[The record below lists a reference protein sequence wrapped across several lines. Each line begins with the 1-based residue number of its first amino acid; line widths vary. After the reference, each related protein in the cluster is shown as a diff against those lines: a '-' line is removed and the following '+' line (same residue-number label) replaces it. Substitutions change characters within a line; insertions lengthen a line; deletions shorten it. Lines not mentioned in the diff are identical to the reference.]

1 MHFFATAS
9 LTDCCQMKG
18 KLAGPIGQGRMAV
31 SPSPLDSVSLSEDFC
46 TLKSSGLSVFL
57 VMDSVSCAASLQPEP
72 LVEFTRSQNL
82 DWESFPSGTDCTV
95 MNPPLKCSGF
105 YNPSVFVKKLLLFE
119 CTLTSYLS

>member
-72 LVEFTRSQNL
+72 FGGVYQEPELGLGELSFRHRL
-82 DWESFPSGTDCTV
+82 HGYESS
-95 MNPPLKCSGF
+95 S
-105 YNPSVFVKKLLLFE
+105 
-119 CTLTSYLS
+119 